1 MKLVKVEGD
10 PMDMV
15 LSLAWCTKELG
26 ISRNIT
32 RISMFA
38 DLLCF
43 FTWQMIIK
51 FGGAKTDQIS

>member
-26 ISRNIT
+26 ISKYNQNLYVCRVVV
-32 RISMFA
+32 F
-38 DLLCF
+38 F

-51 FGGAKTDQIS
+51 FGGAKTDQIP